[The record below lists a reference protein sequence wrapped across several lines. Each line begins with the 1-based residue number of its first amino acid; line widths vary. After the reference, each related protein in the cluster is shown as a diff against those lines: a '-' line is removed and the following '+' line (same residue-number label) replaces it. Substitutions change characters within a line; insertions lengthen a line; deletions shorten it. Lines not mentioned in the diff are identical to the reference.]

1 MKKQFCVKTLILCLC
16 VFFVCTAFADQKDRQ
31 ADIYRLRSKPQV
43 LSEDDVRDM
52 IRKHN
57 FYSRVSFIMGKKW
70 QNKSGSF
77 RNDFTD
83 NINGT
88 VTDSVTGLM
97 WQKSGSDNGMPYD
110 KAQAYIDGLNRR
122 KFAGYSDWRFPTL
135 EELASLLEN
144 KEINGRHIDPL
155 FDRKQWWCW
164 SADKRASGG
173 GAWLVYFIAGGVRSH
188 NFESGYC
195 VRAVRSL
202 TIDENAGK

>member
-97 WQKSGSDNGMPYD
+97 WQKSGSDNGGCHMI
-110 KAQAYIDGLNRR
+110 KLKLILTVLT
-122 KFAGYSDWRFPTL
+122 AGNSQDTATGDFLLLRNLHRCLKTKRSMAAILTL
-135 EELASLLEN
+135 YLTESN
-144 KEINGRHIDPL
+144 
-155 FDRKQWWCW
+155 
-164 SADKRASGG
+164 G
-173 GAWLVYFIAGGVRSH
+173 GAGL
-188 NFESGYC
+188 
-195 VRAVRSL
+195 L
-202 TIDENAGK
+202 TKEHPGEVPGSSIL